1 MKKDKIDLLLSMQE
15 HPEKYSDEQLKQMLA
30 NDPELAEL
38 MEQLAQTK
46 RALMKRE
53 VDEEDVAV
61 NEEWKKFVG
70 EYAAEMDR
78 PQRGMFFKVAASIV
92 GILLMAGVTFAA
104 IHIVRTIVGPNNEP
118 EIEQTV
124 KTETATSTSDVEEQK
139 DGKNVGEP
147 IVFDNVPLEK
157 MLTQIAA
164 YYGKEVEFRNDD
176 ARQLRFYFVWRKN
189 ETMDATLRRLN
200 LFESIT
206 IELNDNK
213 LIVK

>member
-15 HPEKYSDEQLKQMLA
+15 HPEKYSEEQLKQMLA
-30 NDPELAEL
+30 DDPELAEL
-38 MEQLAQTK
+38 REQLAQTK

-70 EYAAEMDR
+70 EHTAEMDR

-124 KTETATSTSDVEEQK
+124 KTGNAPSTSEVDERK
-139 DGKNVGEP
+139 DGKKVGEP

>member
-30 NDPELAEL
+30 DDPELAEL

-70 EYAAEMDR
+70 EQAAEMDR

-104 IHIVRTIVGPNNEP
+104 IQIVRTIVGPNNEP
-118 EIEQTV
+118 EVEQTV
-124 KTETATSTSDVEEQK
+124 KTGTVQSTSEVDERK

-189 ETMDATLRRLN
+189 ETLDATLRRLN

>member
-61 NEEWKKFVG
+61 NDEWKKFVG
-70 EYAAEMDR
+70 EHAAKKDR

>member
-30 NDPELAEL
+30 DDPELAEL

-70 EYAAEMDR
+70 EHAEEMDR

-124 KTETATSTSDVEEQK
+124 KTGTAPSTSEVDERK

-164 YYGKEVEFRNDD
+164 YYGKEVEFLNDD
-176 ARQLRFYFVWRKN
+176 ARQFRFYFVWRKN
-189 ETMDATLRRLN
+189 ETLDATLQRLN

>member
-206 IELNDNK
+206 IELNDN
-213 LIVK
+213 

>member
-30 NDPELAEL
+30 DDPELAEL
-38 MEQLAQTK
+38 REQLAQTK
-46 RALMKRE
+46 RALMKRK

-61 NEEWKKFVG
+61 IEEWKKFVG
-70 EYAAEMDR
+70 EHAAEMDR

-104 IHIVRTIVGPNNEP
+104 IHIVRTIVGPNNEL

-124 KTETATSTSDVEEQK
+124 KTGTAPSTSEVYERK

-176 ARQLRFYFVWRKN
+176 ARQLRFYFVWQ
-189 ETMDATLRRLN
+189 RRQGLEQVVEDLN
-200 LFESIT
+200 HFESLHLT
-206 IELNDNK
+206 LKDNQI
-213 LIVK
+213 IVE

>member
-30 NDPELAEL
+30 DDPELAEL

-46 RALMKRE
+46 RALMKQGVE
-53 VDEEDVAV
+53 EEPIDVDEK
-61 NEEWKKFVG
+61 WKNFVG
-70 EYAAEMDR
+70 EHAAEMDC
-78 PQRGMFFKVAASIV
+78 PQRGMFYKVAASIV

-118 EIEQTV
+118 EIEQTA
-124 KTETATSTSDVEEQK
+124 KTGTAPSTSEVDERK
-139 DGKNVGEP
+139 DAKNVGEP

-189 ETMDATLRRLN
+189 ETLDATLRRLN

>member
-1 MKKDKIDLLLSMQE
+1 MKQDKINLLLSMQE
-15 HPEKYSDEQLKQMLA
+15 HPEQYTDEQIEKMLA
-30 NDPELAEL
+30 EDPELAEL
-38 MEQLAQTK
+38 MEQLALTK
-46 RALMKRE
+46 RAFVKRE

-61 NEEWKKFVG
+61 DEEWKKFVG
-70 EYAAEMDR
+70 KHAAEMDL
-78 PQRGMFFKVAASIV
+78 PQRGMFYKVAASVV

-104 IHIVRTIVGPNNEP
+104 IHVVRIIVGPNNEP

-124 KTETATSTSDVEEQK
+124 NAGTAPSTSEVDERK

-164 YYGKEVEFRNDD
+164 YYGKEVEFLNDD
-176 ARQLRFYFVWRKN
+176 ARQFRFYFVWRKN
-189 ETMDATLRRLN
+189 ETLDATLQRLN

>member
-15 HPEKYSDEQLKQMLA
+15 HPEKYSDEQMKQMLA
-30 NDPELAEL
+30 DDPELAEL

-61 NEEWKKFVG
+61 NEEWKKFVC
-70 EYAAEMDR
+70 EHAAEMDR

-104 IHIVRTIVGPNNEP
+104 IHIVWTIVGPNNEP

-124 KTETATSTSDVEEQK
+124 KTGTAPSTSEVEERK

-189 ETMDATLRRLN
+189 ETLDATLRRLN

>member
-30 NDPELAEL
+30 DDPELAEL

>member
-15 HPEKYSDEQLKQMLA
+15 HPEKYSEEQLKQMLA
-30 NDPELAEL
+30 DDPELAEL
-38 MEQLAQTK
+38 REQLAQTK

-70 EYAAEMDR
+70 EHTAEMDR

-124 KTETATSTSDVEEQK
+124 KTGN

-176 ARQLRFYFVWRKN
+176 ARQLRFYFVWKKN
-189 ETMDATLRRLN
+189 ETLDATLRRLN

>member
-30 NDPELAEL
+30 DDPELAEL
-38 MEQLAQTK
+38 REQLAQTK

-70 EYAAEMDR
+70 EHAEEMDR

-104 IHIVRTIVGPNNEP
+104 IHIVRTIVGPSNEP

-124 KTETATSTSDVEEQK
+124 KTGTAPSTSEVDERK

-176 ARQLRFYFVWRKN
+176 ARQLRFYFVWKKN
-189 ETMDATLRRLN
+189 ETLDATLRRLN